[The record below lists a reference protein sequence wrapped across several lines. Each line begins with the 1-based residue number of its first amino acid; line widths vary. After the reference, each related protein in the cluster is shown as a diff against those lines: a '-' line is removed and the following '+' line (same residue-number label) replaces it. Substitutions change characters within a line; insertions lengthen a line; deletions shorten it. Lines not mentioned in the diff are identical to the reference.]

1 MSLALSLA
9 SAFPIYGQEA
19 SPAVYRTYVLQHR
32 PATEVVGQV
41 QEMFAGIAS
50 RPQVGVDRERN
61 QLIVHGNEEAQKLA
75 QQLVTVL
82 DEQPADSSRR
92 SAAGAQENTAAQR
105 TSTVELQSY
114 VYLGDLEAVA
124 GQLRQRYGQL
134 GQVEIATDKD
144 TGRLIVAAPRPIQQL
159 IASELAE
166 LDPQRAAVASPAA
179 GGPALSR
186 TRHSGRSVSGGE
198 AREDGPRGGAP
209 TGSPVRSRERSPAGS
224 TTAANSGGER
234 LTSLALQHLSAQQFE
249 QRLQALLPQALYF
262 SRGASGETTVVS
274 LVTADGT
281 KPIMLIDRRESRVL
295 FEGEAAAT
303 APWRRLMKAVD
314 VAHDTEQRTELVQL
328 SNANPTQLQDAVAQ
342 LNHAMR
348 QGAGGVVLGGEGNR
362 ALGEPRW
369 GGDLLA
375 KIFLQ
380 EGQPMNPAPP
390 PAPPAPAAPANN
402 TPATNAAAGTPPT
415 TPEAASSPTV
425 GGTTNGFLG
434 PVQIEYIE
442 GLDVIVLRGRK
453 QDVERLQ
460 KIIAEI
466 EQLSATTQPTIEIHQ
481 LKHVNDEAVVTLI
494 TELYE
499 QILASRQG
507 QVSIRA
513 LVNPNAILLIGRQEN
528 LTFIKQLIERLDQP
542 ADPLSEFVILRL
554 KYASAVQAEQTIRN
568 FFVNQPGSDTQPIA
582 GLGVRPKVVADYR
595 TNALIVRA
603 SPRDLEQIKRLV
615 DNLDV
620 ETGQTSFEIRVFR
633 LRNALA
639 ADLAETLLGAIRGQS
654 GTGGQTQQ
662 APGAIP
668 GGGGGAG
675 QTQSSALQPSAAL
688 QFRTIDQQTGAIL
701 KSGIMDD
708 VQVTA
713 DANINALIVRAPSES
728 MELMQA
734 LIQELDQIPDAEA
747 VIKVFTVVNGDATN
761 LTAVLQQLFGQQV
774 TAGQGNAQFPFAF
787 GQGAQA
793 QAASTGE
800 GSLVPLTFA
809 VDVRTNSIIAS
820 GSPTDLTVVET
831 LLLRLD
837 ESDIATRKLTVVR
850 LKNAPALD
858 VANSITT
865 FLTSQRQLI
874 QQQLLFNQAISPF
887 EQIEREVIVVPEVV
901 TNSLIVSATPRYYEE
916 VLQVIKDLDFR
927 PAMVMVQV
935 IIAEVAVGN
944 GFEFGTELGLQSS
957 LLFDRGVAATN
968 PANQLTPGFNF
979 IDGDPGL
986 PNLSDVRSSTIGGQG
1001 ISTLG
1006 LGRASNLTNVSY
1018 GGLVL
1023 SAASD
1028 SVAGLIR
1035 ALEQQD
1041 RLQVIARPQI
1051 MALNNQE
1058 AFVQVGA
1065 DVARITGTTTTN
1077 AGFQQN
1083 VEDVATGLILRVQP
1097 LINDDGVVVMNIDA
1111 ERSRLGPTSEGT
1123 VIGSI
1128 ETNTGVQPLII
1139 QPIER
1144 TTAQTTISAKSGQT
1158 VVFAGLIT
1166 DSKRAE
1172 QRGIPWLS
1180 KIPVLGRLF
1189 RYDAFESERTEL
1201 LIVMTPHIIDDDEDY
1216 EVVKLFESQ
1225 RMTWCLSDVIEIHG
1239 DVGLAGGPCLFCE
1252 DGVPTLYPDLDP
1264 TAASLHRLQHQAPP
1278 AETAPASLPG
1288 YPPQGMEGPT
1298 MMPEPP
1304 AGAAIGPRP
1313 APHQSMA
1320 EHGGFPPPPVPGF
1333 DGPAP
1338 SSRRQAPAPLM
1349 PMPGP
1354 EEPAWRKGSPLPDQA
1369 QGGLPAPAGLRPL
1382 PAPHGQ
1388 SAGPPSPVLPAGYA
1402 PSPAPTTNPVVNS
1415 TLRN

>member
-1 MSLALSLA
+1 MES
-9 SAFPIYGQEA
+9 SAAAARATHHRSARSAAAEPDAAVEQTA
-19 SPAVYRTYVLQHR
+19 SPATRSANR
-32 PATEVVGQV
+32 PTTPAN
-41 QEMFAGIAS
+41 A
-50 RPQVGVDRERN
+50 
-61 QLIVHGNEEAQKLA
+61 AQK
-75 QQLVTVL
+75 
-82 DEQPADSSRR
+82 
-92 SAAGAQENTAAQR
+92 G
-105 TSTVELQSY
+105 
-114 VYLGDLEAVA
+114 
-124 GQLRQRYGQL
+124 
-134 GQVEIATDKD
+134 
-144 TGRLIVAAPRPIQQL
+144 
-159 IASELAE
+159 
-166 LDPQRAAVASPAA
+166 
-179 GGPALSR
+179 
-186 TRHSGRSVSGGE
+186 
-198 AREDGPRGGAP
+198 
-209 TGSPVRSRERSPAGS
+209 
-224 TTAANSGGER
+224 
-234 LTSLALQHLSAQQFE
+234 LTSIALQHLTARQFE
-249 QRLQALLPQALYF
+249 QRLQALLPHALQL
-262 SRGASGETTVVS
+262 SRGSQGDSTVVS
-274 LVTADGT
+274 LATAEGIV
-281 KPIMLIDRRESRVL
+281 PIMLIDRQNEQVH
-295 FEGEAAAT
+295 FEGDQTTT
-303 APWRRLMKAVD
+303 APWRRLMRAVD
-314 VAHDTEQRTELVQL
+314 VSSDDAVQRTELIPL
-328 SNANPTQLQDAVAQ
+328 SNADPTRIQTVVARM
-342 LNHAMR
+342 NEAMR
-348 QGAGGVVLGGEGNR
+348 NGGDGAILVGNANQQGLD
-362 ALGEPRW
+362 PRW

-380 EGQPMNPAPP
+380 DGSPLANESQAAPATPP
-390 PAPPAPAAPANN
+390 ARTRPAAAPPAATPPAA
-402 TPATNAAAGTPPT
+402 TPPGAASDAATPPAGTSG
-415 TPEAASSPTV
+415 EASS
-425 GGTTNGFLG
+425 GFLG

-460 KIIAEI
+460 RIIAEI
-466 EQLSATTQPTIEIHQ
+466 EQLSATTQPVIEIYP

-494 TELYE
+494 NELYE

-542 ADPLSEFVILRL
+542 ADPQSEFVILRL
-554 KYASAVQAEQTIRN
+554 KFASAVQAEQTIRN
-568 FFVNQPGSDTQPIA
+568 FFVNQPGSDTTPIA

-595 TNALIVRA
+595 TNSLIVRS
-603 SPRDLEQIKRLV
+603 SPRDLEQIKRLI

-620 ETGQTSFEIRVFR
+620 ETSETSFEIRVFR

-668 GGGGGAG
+668 GGGGGGGG

-688 QFRTIDQQTGAIL
+688 QFRTIDQETGAIL

-713 DANINALIVRAPSES
+713 DANINALIVRAPAES

-734 LIQELDQIPDAEA
+734 LITELDQIPDAEA

-787 GQGAQA
+787 GQAGQA
-793 QAASTGE
+793 AAASTGE

-935 IIAEVAVGN
+935 VIAEVEVGN

-957 LLFDRGVAATN
+957 LLFDRGAAAAT

-979 IDGDPGL
+979 IDGSPGL
-986 PNLSDVRSSTIGGQG
+986 PNLTDVRSSSIGGQG

-1006 LGRASNLTNVSY
+1006 LGRVSNLTNVGY

-1065 DVARITGTTTTN
+1065 DVARITGNQTTN
-1077 AGFQQN
+1077 AGFQQTI
-1083 VEDVATGLILRVQP
+1083 EDVPTGLILRVQP

-1111 ERSRLGPTSEGT
+1111 ERSRLGPLSEGT

-1128 ETNTGVQPLII
+1128 QTDTGTQPLII

-1189 RYDAFESERTEL
+1189 RYDAYESERTEL

-1225 RMTWCLSDVIEIHG
+1225 RMTWCLSDVIAVHG

-1264 TAASLHRLQHQAPP
+1264 TAASLHRLHGHSQP
-1278 AETAPASLPG
+1278 AEPTPATLPG
-1288 YPPQGMEGPT
+1288 YAPDGPPGAGPYS
-1298 MMPEPP
+1298 PGAYHPGDPNSSPIGP
-1304 AGAAIGPRP
+1304 AGAPPIPGQGPPFSMGGPIGYGPEMEP
-1313 APHQSMA
+1313 
-1320 EHGGFPPPPVPGF
+1320 GGMNS
-1333 DGPAP
+1333 
-1338 SSRRQAPAPLM
+1338 SSRRQAPAQLM
-1349 PMPGP
+1349 PVQGSG
-1354 EEPAWRKGSPLPDQA
+1354 ESAWRTGAAPLQNAGPNPPV
-1369 QGGLPAPAGLRPL
+1369 GGIRPL
-1382 PAPHGQ
+1382 P
-1388 SAGPPSPVLPAGYA
+1388 PPSGNTSAATRTVLPAGYA
-1402 PSPAPTTNPVVNS
+1402 PPTGPASASTGNFMPTN
-1415 TLRN
+1415 